1 MKTWMKT
8 LVCIV
13 LSFGFLFLSVGYA
26 TLTDTLSIGGT
37 ANIEAVDFNEIVITD
52 IAAVSGTTVGGQSAS
67 TVFPTNVQTTITG
80 GAGQQIVYRITAH
93 NFSDSTAYIFTGV
106 AWSPEF
112 NAVAGKLDISVSADA
127 GNTQPLP
134 QSSGTN
140 WVQGNPIYPGEE
152 VVFYATYVLT
162 GDISNGE
169 MLTHYSFAEVA
180 YTVTYLNNNE
190 TYAVDCITDNSV
202 AYAVRDDAPQ
212 NGAYAFAG
220 WVNAN
225 MTVVESYPAGNTNDY
240 TLSAK
245 WDNIYLILFA
255 DADGSVIY
263 QENFTDSS
271 TSLSA
276 EGQAIVDA
284 KLAELN
290 AANAQN
296 DITVSW
302 SDYNIASATGDITVR
317 AIYNYSGYL
326 NLVPVDE
333 APQDGIIDYY
343 KVMAVDSLPAT
354 VRVPGNVGSVP
365 VKHIERITNIDGEDD
380 WNNYENTVTKI
391 IIEEGIES
399 LGWNA
404 LAYTPNLAEV
414 ELPNSLKTMMDKNV
428 FSRNDIFGNDKKTL
442 TITFNGTMAEWKAIL
457 ANSNKDWDG
466 GLEKGTVVKCSD
478 GYFALEKPN
487 IFSSLQWVEKSY

>member
-1 MKTWMKT
+1 MKTWTKT
-8 LVCIV
+8 LVCIA
-13 LSFGFLFLSVGYA
+13 LFFGFLMASVGYA
-26 TLTDTLSIGGT
+26 TLTDVLSIGGT
-37 ANIEAVDFNEIVITD
+37 ANIEAIDFNEIVITD
-52 IAAVSGTTVGGQSAS
+52 VTAVAGTTVGGQSAS
-67 TVFPTNVQTTITG
+67 TVFPTNVKSTITG
-80 GAGQQIVYRITAH
+80 GTGQQIVYQITAR
-93 NFSDSTAYIFTGV
+93 NFSDSTAYILTGTTW
-106 AWSPEF
+106 APEF
-112 NAVAGKLDISVSADA
+112 DAVAGKLDISVSADA

-134 QSSGTN
+134 LSSGAN

-162 GDISNGE
+162 GDISNTE
-169 MLTHYSFAEVA
+169 MLVHYSFAEVA

-202 AYAVRDDAPQ
+202 AYAVRTDAPQ
-212 NGAYAFAG
+212 NGTYAFAG

-225 MTVVESYPAGNTNDY
+225 MAVVTSYPAGNTNDY

-245 WDNIYLILFA
+245 WDNVYLILFA

-271 TSLSA
+271 TALSA

-290 AANAQN
+290 AANSQN

-302 SDYNIASATGDITVR
+302 SDYDIASATGDITVR
-317 AIYNYSGYL
+317 AVYNYSGYL

-333 APQDGIIDYY
+333 EPQDGIIDYY

-354 VRVPGNVGSVP
+354 VRVPGNVGGIP
-365 VKHIERITNIDGEDD
+365 VKHIERITNVDGESD
-380 WNNYENTVTKI
+380 WDNYENTVTKI
-391 IIEEGIES
+391 IIEEGVES

-414 ELPNSLKTMMDKNV
+414 ELPSTIQTMDKNV
-428 FSRNDIFGNDKKTL
+428 FSRNDVFGNDKKTL

-457 ANSNKDWDG
+457 ANSNEDWDG
-466 GLEKGTVVKCSD
+466 GLKEGTVVKCTD
-478 GYFALEKPN
+478 GYFALEKAGF
-487 IFSSLQWVEKSY
+487 FSSLQWAEKSY